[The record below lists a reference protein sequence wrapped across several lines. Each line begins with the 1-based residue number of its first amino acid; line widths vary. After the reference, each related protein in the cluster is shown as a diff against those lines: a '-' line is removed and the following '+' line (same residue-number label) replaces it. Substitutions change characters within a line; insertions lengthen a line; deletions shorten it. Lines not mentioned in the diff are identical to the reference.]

1 MTRRVSRYGPRQP
14 PCPLHQLTIPQCIL
28 PLPCLAVVCLQLFF
42 ASLFFGVKS
51 YAQRV
56 ELECSK
62 PKQTKGNERNDQT
75 DRGKKGVPEGLA
87 VLFCLEAM
95 LQKLQLPS
103 PKYEC
108 CPVYLSMSGRKFKS
122 YEMTKILHA
131 KKLSHTFS
139 RWKGSYLK

>member
-62 PKQTKGNERNDQT
+62 PKQTK
-75 DRGKKGVPEGLA
+75 
-87 VLFCLEAM
+87 AM

-139 RWKGSYLK
+139 SVSTFGGASTY